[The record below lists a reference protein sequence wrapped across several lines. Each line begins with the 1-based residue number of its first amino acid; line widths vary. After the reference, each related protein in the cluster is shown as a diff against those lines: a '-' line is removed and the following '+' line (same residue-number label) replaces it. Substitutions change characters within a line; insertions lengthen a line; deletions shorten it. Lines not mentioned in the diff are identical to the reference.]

1 MKLWPRTLTGQLV
14 LVLLLALAIS
24 QIVTLFIYRFERA
37 RALRVVI
44 GEECLGR
51 AVSAFRLAEG
61 VTPDQRKS
69 VLKTIETPLTRYWLT
84 RDEVS
89 SEEWQKEARDHLLK
103 PTSAAGSNNPTASM
117 FAREAML
124 SQISSASWRELP
136 GGTWLLQ
143 KPLHILD
150 LAVWNGFGFKMQL
163 HDGEYLNM
171 IYAKPE
177 YLMQSALTPGYY
189 TALVIT
195 VLIFAGAALLIARR
209 IVRPLRHLT
218 KSAERLGRGHEVEI
232 LKEEGPEDIR
242 ATISAF
248 NRMQVRLNRFLTDRT
263 RMLAAISHDLRT
275 PITSLRLRTE
285 FIADEEM
292 RQKFN
297 ATLDEMQGMAEA
309 SLSFAKSESTAETT
323 RVVDLDALLESICDD
338 ITELGGNV
346 DLTSPGRLPY
356 KCRADSLRRA
366 LRNIIEN
373 AVRYGECAR
382 VTLHRHSD
390 RIDITVEDD
399 GPGIPVA
406 DRERVFEPFVR
417 LESSRNRDTGGVG
430 LGLSIARSIIRNHGG
445 EITLSQGNK
454 GLRVLIQLPPVCPNL
469 A

>member
-1 MKLWPRTLTGQLV
+1 MRLWPRTLTGQLIM
-14 LVLLLALAIS
+14 VLLVALAVS
-24 QIVTLFIYRFERA
+24 QVVTLFIYRFERA

-61 VTPDQRKS
+61 VAPGQRKS

-84 RDEVS
+84 HEEVS
-89 SEEWQKEARDHLLK
+89 SEAWQKEARDHLLK

-117 FAREAML
+117 FARETML
-124 SQISSASWRELP
+124 NQISNVSWRELG

-150 LAVWNGFGFKMQL
+150 LTAWNGFGFKMQL
-163 HDGEYLNM
+163 QDGEYLNM

-242 ATISAF
+242 STISAF

-338 ITELGGNV
+338 ITELGGKV

-356 KCRADSLRRA
+356 KCRSDSLRRA

-382 VTLHRHSD
+382 VSLHRHSD